1 MAKRYGAFALR
12 VGKDREG
19 MRCLSI
25 SYSHLFNKEIF
36 DSSPCRIPHLI
47 LSTSFV
53 RLRMLDFHKDLNLL
67 NTRLSTWR
75 I

>member
-1 MAKRYGAFALR
+1 MAMRYGAFALR

-19 MRCLSI
+19 TRFLSI

-47 LSTSFV
+47 LST
-53 RLRMLDFHKDLNLL
+53 
-67 NTRLSTWR
+67 
-75 I
+75 